1 MKMYEHFLTVG
12 LFDKGTERQI
22 TKTDEAK
29 DFIAE
34 TLINDFDI
42 YAFTMI
48 DATGVYKMQSTGAIV
63 KEPSIRIEIAA
74 DEMLN
79 RETIYKI
86 IEVLKDELNQES
98 IMYKMAES
106 DVDFI

>member
-12 LFDKGTERQI
+12 LFDKDTERQEI
-22 TKTDEAK
+22 GTDKAK

-42 YAFTMI
+42 YTFTMI
-48 DATGVYKMQSTGAIV
+48 DAAGVYRMQSTGAIV

-74 DEMLN
+74 DEALT
-79 RETIYKI
+79 RETVYRI
-86 IEVLKDELNQES
+86 IEALKDGLNQES
-98 IMYKMAES
+98 VMYKMVES